1 MAYVSQGFTAYIT
14 LADNGNER
22 STKSYQMRAAT
33 YAAAI
38 TGIDSIVAA
47 LDAITQSS
55 IVGYGVTHVFAD
67 DAFAV
72 PTDTGVQN
80 ENQALV
86 TVGIDGSPLKSAT
99 LTIPAPVNGIF
110 VATSG
115 ANANVVDVL
124 DADLLAYTN
133 LFKASG
139 AAFISEG
146 EDLSVLK
153 EGRRIH
159 RGSRKG

>member
-1 MAYVSQGFTAYIT
+1 LV
-14 LADNGNER
+14 E
-22 STKSYQMRAAT
+22 
-33 YAAAI
+33 
-38 TGIDSIVAA
+38 A
-47 LDAITQSS
+47 LGAVTNSAL
-55 IVGYGVTHVFAD
+55 VGYGVTHVWAD
-67 DAFAV
+67 DAFTV

-86 TVGIDGSPLKSAT
+86 TVGIAGSPLKSAT
-99 LTIPAPVNGIF
+99 ITIPAPVDGIF

-124 DADLLAYTN
+124 DADLVAYAE
-133 LFKASG
+133 LFKSTG
-139 AAFISEG
+139 VAFVSES
-146 EDLSVLK
+146 ESVSVIK